1 MQYKL
6 IALDLDGTLLDH
18 NLKISPRNKE
28 ALREAAKR
36 GVMVTV
42 ATGRMYRTSIPYVRE
57 LQLNTDW
64 PMINYHGA
72 LIKTTESKKV
82 LHYQPVDLDL
92 AVAITAF
99 AEAEGYHVNAFIDDC
114 LYIEEENEFSRYY
127 QSIADVELEAVGKL
141 SLYLKQRGEAPA
153 KLTIINWHDRLNRIE
168 AFLKER
174 YGGKIE
180 ALQSLPYFLEVTD
193 RRATKGQALHW
204 LAVRLGLLPEEI
216 MAFGD
221 SYNDLDMIK
230 YAGLGVAMAN
240 ARPDVCRA
248 ADLVT
253 ASHDEDGV
261 ARVIEE
267 YILGP

>member
-1 MQYKL
+1 MRYRL
-6 IALDLDGTLLDH
+6 IAVDLDGTLLDH
-18 NLKISPRNKE
+18 NLRISPRNKR
-28 ALREAAKR
+28 ALKEAAKR

-57 LQLNTDW
+57 LELNTDW

-92 AVAITAF
+92 AVDIAAY
-99 AEAEGYHVNAFIDDC
+99 AEAERYHVNAFIGDC
-114 LYIEEENEFSRYY
+114 LYIEAENEFSRYY

-141 SLYLKQRGEAPA
+141 SHYLKQRGEAPA
-153 KLTIINWHDRLNRIE
+153 KLTIINWHEQLNRIE

-174 YGGKIE
+174 YGDKI
-180 ALQSLPYFLEVTD
+180 AAMQSLPYFLEITD

-204 LAVRLGLLPEEI
+204 LAHRLGILPEEI
-216 MAFGD
+216 VAFGD

-240 ARPDVCRA
+240 ARPEVSRA

-253 ASHDEDGV
+253 DSNDQDGV

-267 YILGP
+267 YILV